1 MTQHNYRTSVEF
13 QKLLN
18 EVSPGFKIA
27 DYFNWI
33 YSKDNEAYLNVLADY
48 TNICYA
54 HKYMVNEC
62 VGGGDN
68 YNLNLMLL
76 ATARIMRKEKI
87 DVIINAPINTT
98 GHLTKKR

>member
-1 MTQHNYRTSVEF
+1 MYNKYITAKEF

-18 EVSPGFKIA
+18 EASPELKIA
-27 DYFNWI
+27 DYFNWV
-33 YSKDNEAYLNVLADY
+33 YSKDNEVYLNVLADY

-62 VGGGDN
+62 AGGDGN

-87 DVIINAPINTT
+87 DVIINAPINPTEF
-98 GHLTKKR
+98 LTKR